1 MSYGLKQSSQCSHTI
16 SSMESPVV
24 PHGRESQAALLAR
37 ALEAGQGVVVRLSE
51 ISGSEA
57 RIWLVV
63 AMKMHLSELLQKAN

>member
-1 MSYGLKQSSQCSHTI
+1 M
-16 SSMESPVV
+16 V